1 VWASLGVVITVLT
14 ASMILSLKIPPR
26 GAVARE
32 ETK

>member
-1 VWASLGVVITVLT
+1 VLT

-26 GAVARE
+26 GAAAGGD